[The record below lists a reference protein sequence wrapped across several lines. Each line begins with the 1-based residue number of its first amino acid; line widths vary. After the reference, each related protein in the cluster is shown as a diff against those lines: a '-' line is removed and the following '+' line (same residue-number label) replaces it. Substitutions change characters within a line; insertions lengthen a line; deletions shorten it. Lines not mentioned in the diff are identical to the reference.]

1 MNWRRLMG
9 FPQRPRRTPYHIV
22 EKAVLCITAILAA
35 RLPQWVKMRKSHSE
49 HFSTAV
55 PQKADVVLNAAN
67 GSFVP
72 ILLQKSFCTGDQKF
86 SGL

>member
-1 MNWRRLMG
+1 
-9 FPQRPRRTPYHIV
+9 
-22 EKAVLCITAILAA
+22 
-35 RLPQWVKMRKSHSE
+35 MRKSHSE

-72 ILLQKSFCTGDQKF
+72 IAVLAGIQNTADASSHLGRFICRKATEQTMLFMIIEVQRQRHAADLQARP
-86 SGL
+86 